1 MKKSSKI
8 INDPL
13 YGFIGLESE
22 IILKIVNHP
31 YFQRLRRISQLG
43 LTSLVYPGAIH
54 TRFQHAIGTMHLMQ
68 KAITVLRSKGHS
80 ISDEEAEAAKIAMLL
95 HDIGHGAYSH
105 SLEHSIVKKVSHEK
119 LSLFYMN
126 KLNNEFNGKIELA
139 IKIFKNEYSKYFLHE
154 LVSSQLDMDRMDY
167 LNRDSFYS
175 GVQEGIVGV
184 ERIINMLNIVNNRL
198 VVEEKGIYSIEKF
211 LIARRIMYWQV
222 YYHKTVVSA
231 EQMLIKVL
239 KRAKELCQNGNK
251 VFSTSN
257 LKPFL
262 KNNYTLSDFENN
274 PYIFNC
280 FSDLDDF
287 DIMSSIK
294 EWQNHS
300 DTILSVLSNKIIK
313 RELLKV
319 LLIDKSL
326 DKNIELKIRK
336 NIKEKFNISM
346 LDTNYLFLNGEIVN
360 DTYKINDIEIN
371 ILFKK
376 NITKNLMEINNKF
389 YASSLNKTIKKYF
402 YCFPKNCE
410 I

>member
-175 GVQEGIVGV
+175 GVQEGVVGV

-239 KRAKELCQNGNK
+239 QRAKELYQNGNK

-326 DKNIELKIRK
+326 DKDIELKIRK

>member
-1 MKKSSKI
+1 
-8 INDPL
+8 
-13 YGFIGLESE
+13 
-22 IILKIVNHP
+22 
-31 YFQRLRRISQLG
+31 
-43 LTSLVYPGAIH
+43 
-54 TRFQHAIGTMHLMQ
+54 
-68 KAITVLRSKGHS
+68 
-80 ISDEEAEAAKIAMLL
+80 
-95 HDIGHGAYSH
+95 
-105 SLEHSIVKKVSHEK
+105 
-119 LSLFYMN
+119 
-126 KLNNEFNGKIELA
+126 
-139 IKIFKNEYSKYFLHE
+139 
-154 LVSSQLDMDRMDY
+154 
-167 LNRDSFYS
+167 
-175 GVQEGIVGV
+175 
-184 ERIINMLNIVNNRL
+184 
-198 VVEEKGIYSIEKF
+198 
-211 LIARRIMYWQV
+211 
-222 YYHKTVVSA
+222 
-231 EQMLIKVL
+231 
-239 KRAKELCQNGNK
+239 
-251 VFSTSN
+251 
-257 LKPFL
+257 
-262 KNNYTLSDFENN
+262 SDFENN

-319 LLIDKSL
+319 LLIDKPL
-326 DKNIELKIRK
+326 DQDIELKIRK